1 MRRALF
7 IRLYRS
13 SRDWRDKQDIDFDTS
28 GTISIVIGGEDD
40 DE

>member
-1 MRRALF
+1 MVLQYEESF
-7 IRLYRS
+7 P
-13 SRDWRDKQDIDFDTS
+13 RDWRDKQDIDFDTS